1 LLGSTAQTKKKSAI
15 KTGSKKRDTRKQS
28 DSSSSSSSSI
38 ASSDDSL
45 ESEAGEKVKMDFDVE
60 EKKGRK
66 GRNRERRGDIKKNA
80 TAPLSS
86 SVSKSDDSSQA
97 EQKSEI
103 KSGNAPKPVEER
115 AMTAKKRKIS
125 QDGTA
130 VITAIIDNFDQESAN
145 HNNVNGKKGRPSGVR
160 FQRINPDLVSTSSMI
175 DSRYEKKV
183 RTSAK
188 T

>member
-1 LLGSTAQTKKKSAI
+1 
-15 KTGSKKRDTRKQS
+15 
-28 DSSSSSSSSI
+28 
-38 ASSDDSL
+38 
-45 ESEAGEKVKMDFDVE
+45 MDFDVE

-86 SVSKSDDSSQA
+86 SVSKSDDSYQA

-103 KSGNAPKPVEER
+103 KPGNAPKLAEER

-130 VITAIIDNFDQESAN
+130 VITAIIDNFGQESV
-145 HNNVNGKKGRPSGVR
+145 NVNGKKGRPSGVR

-175 DSRYEKKV
+175 DSRYETKV